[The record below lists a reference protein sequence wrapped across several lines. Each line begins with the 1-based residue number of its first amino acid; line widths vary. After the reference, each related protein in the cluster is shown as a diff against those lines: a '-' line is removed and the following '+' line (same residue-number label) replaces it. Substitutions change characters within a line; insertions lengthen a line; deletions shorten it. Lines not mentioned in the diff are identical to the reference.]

1 MSEAPDIRRWA
12 TQVARQAG
20 EEPDAQEA
28 LRLMR
33 IAEYWVK
40 LADLEDRQR
49 ESTVCETTNNTSA
62 PPRRAPWW
70 WPSWAAAAAAP
81 AARSRRS
88 QSLSAS
94 RLPSTPAAIQ
104 QDACRRHA
112 RGWWHV

>member
-12 TQVARQAG
+12 AQVARQAG

-49 ESTVCETTNNTSA
+49 ESTVCETTSTVCETTNNTSA
-62 PPRRAPWW
+62 PKPKSLARNNKTWTRAFGKW
-70 WPSWAAAAAAP
+70 
-81 AARSRRS
+81 
-88 QSLSAS
+88 L
-94 RLPSTPAAIQ
+94 LLGI
-104 QDACRRHA
+104 
-112 RGWWHV
+112 

>member
-12 TQVARQAG
+12 AKVARQAG

-33 IAEYWVK
+33 ISEYWVK

-62 PPRRAPWW
+62 PKRKSLARNNKTWMPAFGRR
-70 WPSWAAAAAAP
+70 
-81 AARSRRS
+81 
-88 QSLSAS
+88 
-94 RLPSTPAAIQ
+94 
-104 QDACRRHA
+104 
-112 RGWWHV
+112 VV